1 MVIKWFHDISF
12 WLTVRVLRDVTYTVS
27 LLWGN
32 GNLPHLRSMTYFF
45 SHGYIVRIN
54 ITHRYLSNKFLCC
67 KLSEGVYKGDYDKKK
82 TVLRSLLRKGVFEG
96 CTQTEVRPFPV
107 NGLHLFVFLNVCC
120 LIETICSRIWAK
132 PLHCPSIQKSPLPV
146 DVRR

>member
-1 MVIKWFHDISF
+1 M
-12 WLTVRVLRDVTYTVS
+12 LRDVTYTVS
-27 LLWGN
+27 LLWGTE
-32 GNLPHLRSMTYFF
+32 NLPHLRSMTYFF

-54 ITHRYLSNKFLCC
+54 ITYLIISPTSFPAENSVTGFIR
-67 KLSEGVYKGDYDKKK
+67 EITTKKK

-107 NGLHLFVFLNVCC
+107 NGLHLFVLLDVCC
-120 LIETICSRIWAK
+120 LIETICPRIWAK

>member
-12 WLTVRVLRDVTYTVS
+12 WLTVHVLRDVTYTVS
-27 LLWGN
+27 LLWGTE
-32 GNLPHLRSMTYFF
+32 NLPHLRSMTYFY

-54 ITHRYLSNKFLCC
+54 ITYLYLSNKFPAENSVRGFIR
-67 KLSEGVYKGDYDKKK
+67 KITTKKK
-82 TVLRSLLRKGVFEG
+82 TVIRSLLRKGVFEG

-107 NGLHLFVFLNVCC
+107 NGLHLFVLLDVCC
-120 LIETICSRIWAK
+120 LIETICPRIWTK
-132 PLHCPSIQKSPLPV
+132 PLHCPRIQKSPLPV

>member
-1 MVIKWFHDISF
+1 
-12 WLTVRVLRDVTYTVS
+12 
-27 LLWGN
+27 
-32 GNLPHLRSMTYFF
+32 MTYFF

-96 CTQTEVRPFPV
+96 CTQTEVRPFPA
-107 NGLHLFVFLNVCC
+107 NDLDLFVLLDVCC
-120 LIETICSRIWAK
+120 LIETICPRIWAK
-132 PLHCPSIQKSPLPV
+132 PLHCPRIQKSPISV